1 MNNASAVVMF
11 PRRKRSRRD
20 LYKITQ
26 GGMKVRA
33 YPTRETTI
41 HELQDIYSKLS
52 EAKAATEDLFDMA
65 IIGASRYALTC
76 SELRSTI
83 TMVTD
88 RLLEM
93 EGRA

>member
-1 MNNASAVVMF
+1 M
-11 PRRKRSRRD
+11 
-20 LYKITQ
+20 
-26 GGMKVRA
+26 RA